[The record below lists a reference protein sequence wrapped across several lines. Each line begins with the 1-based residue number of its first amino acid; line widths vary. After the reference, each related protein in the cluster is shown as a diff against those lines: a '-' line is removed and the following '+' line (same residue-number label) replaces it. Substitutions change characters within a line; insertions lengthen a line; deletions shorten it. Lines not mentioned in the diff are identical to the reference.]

1 MSIRAKNCT
10 KILGY
15 LKEVILSPYIKIG
28 LKYKLISTTFR
39 AMLFKYPHY
48 RAKKSEYYGNI
59 TGQEELFKTYKK
71 TANIRTKYEKTTEM
85 LDFKPKMWY
94 TLSVANELLVQV

>member
-10 KILGY
+10 KISGY
-15 LKEVILSPYIKIG
+15 LRGLAPTPYIRIG
-28 LKYKLISTTFR
+28 LEYKVISTTFR
-39 AMLFKYPHY
+39 AEEFKDPHY
-48 RAKKSEYYGNI
+48 KAKKSEYYRNI

-71 TANIRTKYEKTTEM
+71 TVKMKTKYEKTTEM

-94 TLSVANELLVQV
+94 NLYVANELLVQV